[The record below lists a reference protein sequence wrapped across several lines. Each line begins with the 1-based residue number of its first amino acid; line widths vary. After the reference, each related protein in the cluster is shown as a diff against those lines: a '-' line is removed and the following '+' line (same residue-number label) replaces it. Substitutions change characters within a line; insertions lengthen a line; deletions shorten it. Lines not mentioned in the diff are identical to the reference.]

1 MPQSLLP
8 DAHCHLDS
16 IPQFQKGGG
25 KDGKAAYDAAFCAGL
40 ASKMLLI
47 TSGYSHESNIANS
60 VLSQQYK
67 NVYCCLGISPQHAQ
81 QYSHESLLHGKW
93 EDFIKKRK
101 GAKLVAIGE
110 VGLDYKW
117 GKTEEEKTRQ
127 KACFLRM
134 IGLSSKMGLPLV
146 IHSRDAESA
155 CLDTL
160 QSEGAKKFM
169 MHCFGGSAEEAKRA
183 IGLGGIISI
192 PPIRSKERKKVIKE
206 AGIENLVVETDAPY
220 IGKLPTDASKSISMV
235 AEHLGIGEAR
245 AAEAALENTK
255 KFFSIG

>member
-1 MPQSLLP
+1 MQSKLLP

-16 IPQFQKGGG
+16 MGQFQKG
-25 KDGKAAYDAAFCAGL
+25 KETYDSEFCAKL
-40 ASKMLLI
+40 TSEMLLI

-60 VLSQQYK
+60 VIAQQYT
-67 NVYCCLGISPQHAQ
+67 NIYCCLGISPQHAQ

-110 VGLDYKW
+110 AGLDYKW
-117 GKTEEEKTRQ
+117 GKTDEEKTRQ

-134 IGLSSKMGLPLV
+134 ISLSSKMGLPLV

-155 CLDTL
+155 CLGTL
-160 QSEGAKKFM
+160 ESEGAKKFM
-169 MHCFGGSAEEAKRA
+169 MHCFGGTAEEAKRA
-183 IGLGGIISI
+183 IDLGGIISI
-192 PPIRSKERKKVIKE
+192 PPIRSKERKKVIRE
-206 AGIENLVVETDAPY
+206 AGMESIVVETDAPY

-235 AEHLGIGEAR
+235 AEYLGMGEAR
-245 AAEAALENTK
+245 AADAALENTK